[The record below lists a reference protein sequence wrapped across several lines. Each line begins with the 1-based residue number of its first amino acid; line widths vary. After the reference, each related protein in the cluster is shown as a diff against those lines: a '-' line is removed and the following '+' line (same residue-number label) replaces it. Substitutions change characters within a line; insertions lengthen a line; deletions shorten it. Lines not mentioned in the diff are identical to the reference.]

1 MIVHGTGPTA
11 GGGTGGAAASATLV
25 GRMPSSSRRRPR
37 SAILVA
43 VAVVAGTAV
52 VAAPASADPAPGR
65 PGPEA
70 QAPPSP
76 TVPTDQLGEDRI
88 HPDLA
93 GIVVDSPAYREAISR
108 LRATQAALDDAR
120 ARIAASDAQLAS
132 LRTAEAALVA
142 EIDLAA
148 KRRAKSEARL
158 EALRAE
164 VRDLAVATY
173 VRGGVGTAV
182 DAGLDL
188 SGSTDDME
196 AEVIVDA
203 LGTQQFAELELNS
216 AVVAETTGT
225 IDRQQPVLDAVRA
238 QISDTERALGRARDD
253 EAAAGARLGPDQEGV
268 AEARVLSGVVGLD
281 FPLVV
286 LDAYYRAAAQFGVE
300 NPACGLRWEALAGI
314 GRTESAHGSYLG
326 ASVDAAGVVTPPIR
340 GIPLDGTRGTA
351 VVGDTDGG
359 ALDGDPGIDR
369 AVGPMQFLPGSWR
382 ALGRD
387 GDGDDRA
394 DPDNMYDAA
403 LAAAALLC
411 RQGPG
416 LDTEEGLR
424 RAYFTYNRSQ
434 EYVQI
439 VLDRTLGYD
448 AYGL

>member
-1 MIVHGTGPTA
+1 
-11 GGGTGGAAASATLV
+11 
-25 GRMPSSSRRRPR
+25 MPSSSRRRPWF
-37 SAILVA
+37 ATLA
-43 VAVVAGTAV
+43 TLAVVATVTVGAGTPV
-52 VAAPASADPAPGR
+52 VAAPASAAAITV
-65 PGPEA
+65 GPEPGT

-76 TVPTDQLGEDRI
+76 PVPTDQLGEDRI

-93 GIVVDSPAYREAISR
+93 GVVVDSPAYREAVSR
-108 LRATQAALDDAR
+108 LRATEAALDDAR
-120 ARIAASDAQLAS
+120 ARIVAAEAELAS

-203 LGTQQFAELELNS
+203 LGAQQFAELQLNG

-225 IDRQQPVLDAVRA
+225 IDRQQPVLDAVRV
-238 QISDTERALGRARDD
+238 QISETDRALGRARDD
-253 EAAAGARLGPDQEGV
+253 EAAAGARLGPDGDAV
-268 AEARVLSGVVGLD
+268 AEARVLSAVVGLD

-286 LDAYYRAAAQFGVE
+286 LDAYYRAAARIGAE

-326 ASVDAAGVVTPPIR
+326 SSVDAAGVVAPPIR

-403 LAAAALLC
+403 LAAANLLC
-411 RQGPG
+411 RECPG
-416 LDTEEGLR
+416 LASEDALR
-424 RAYFTYNRSQ
+424 RA
-434 EYVQI
+434 
-439 VLDRTLGYD
+439 
-448 AYGL
+448 

>member
-1 MIVHGTGPTA
+1 
-11 GGGTGGAAASATLV
+11 
-25 GRMPSSSRRRPR
+25 MPSSSHRRARL
-37 SAILVA
+37 ATLACTVA
-43 VAVVAGTAV
+43 LAAAALAPTP
-52 VAAPASADPAPGR
+52 VAAQEVPPA
-65 PGPEA
+65 E
-70 QAPPSP
+70 
-76 TVPTDQLGEDRI
+76 LGTDRI

-93 GIVVDSPAYREAISR
+93 GVEVDSPAYREALAR
-108 LRATQAALDDAR
+108 LRATEAALEDAR
-120 ARIAASDAQLAS
+120 DRISSADTELGE
-132 LRTAEAALVA
+132 LRAAEAALVS
-142 EIDLAA
+142 EIDLAT

-158 EALRAE
+158 ETLRAE

-188 SGSTDDME
+188 SGSTEDME
-196 AEVIVDA
+196 AEVLVDA
-203 LGTQQFAELELNS
+203 LGTQQFGEMERND

-225 IDRQQPVLDAVRA
+225 IDRQTPVLDAVRG
-238 QISDTERALGRARDD
+238 QIADTERALARARDD
-253 EAAAGARLGPDQEGV
+253 EAAAAARLDPDRERV
-268 AEARVLSGVVGLD
+268 AETRVMSSVVGLD

-286 LDAYYRAAAQFGVE
+286 LDAYYRAAAQLGAE
-300 NPACGLRWEALAGI
+300 DPACGLRWEALAGI

-326 ASVDAAGVVTPPIR
+326 ASVDATGIVAPPIR
-340 GIPLDGTRGTA
+340 GIPLDGSRGTA

-382 ALGRD
+382 TLGRD
-387 GDGDDRA
+387 GDGDGRA
-394 DPDNMYDAA
+394 DPDNLYDAA
-403 LAAAALLC
+403 LAAAGLLC

-448 AYGL
+448 SFGL